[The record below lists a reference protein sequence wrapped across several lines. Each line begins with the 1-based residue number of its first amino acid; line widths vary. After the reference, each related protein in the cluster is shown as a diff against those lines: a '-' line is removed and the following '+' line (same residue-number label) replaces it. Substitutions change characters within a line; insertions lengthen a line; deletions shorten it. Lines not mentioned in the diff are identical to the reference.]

1 MFDEDNVEWA
11 NEWDSDLDFECDEG
25 QHISE
30 IYSVFSGSRNDRR
43 WSLKCATGFVSNVC
57 SWTSLTVQGID
68 KEVRPSAINKLIPL
82 PVFCWSVSG
91 V

>member
-11 NEWDSDLDFECDEG
+11 NEYDSDLDFECDEG

-30 IYSVFSGSRNDRR
+30 IYSIFKGLKNDRR
-43 WSLKCATGFVSNVC
+43 WSFKCATGFVSNVC

-68 KEVRPSAINKLIPL
+68 KEVRPSAMTLQIDPCT
-82 PVFCWSVSG
+82 VFYR
-91 V
+91 